1 MQGETGFAPCQT
13 FFFLADCG
21 QILQNHLMST
31 QAKLELDGKSYTL
44 PVITGSEGEKAVDV
58 SALRANTG
66 YITLD
71 ESYGN
76 TGACQSKVTF
86 IDGEKGILRYRGI
99 PIEELAE
106 KSSFVETAY
115 LVIYGHLPNHAEMQ
129 RFSDQLAANQI
140 LHENM
145 KHHFEG
151 FPSSSHPMAILSA
164 MINAASCFYPDL
176 MQGDRSNFEIHAAR
190 LISQVRTIAAFSYRK
205 SVGRPIIYPK
215 NNYKYTANFLHM
227 LFSDPYDD
235 YVIKPEV
242 VRALDLIFLLHADHE
257 QNCSTSTVRMVA
269 SSQAN
274 MYASCAAGVCALWG
288 PLHGGANQAVV
299 EMLQQIHREGD
310 DGSKF
315 ITAAK
320 DKTSG
325 RKLMGFG
332 HRVYKNHDPRAKI
345 IKKACDEVLGSLQID
360 DPLLAIAKKLEE
372 AALKDSY
379 FVERKL
385 YPNVDFYSGIIMRAL
400 GIPVEMFTV
409 IFAIGRMPGWIANY
423 KEIADDPKG
432 RICRPRQVYVGNT
445 MNSYVP
451 MSKRA

>member
-1 MQGETGFAPCQT
+1 
-13 FFFLADCG
+13 
-21 QILQNHLMST
+21 MSN
-31 QAKLELDGKSYTL
+31 QAKLEVDGKSYAL
-44 PVITGSEGEKAVDV
+44 PVVAGTENEKAVDI
-58 SALRANTG
+58 SALRAQSG

-71 ESYGN
+71 EGYGN
-76 TGACQSKVTF
+76 TGACLSKITF
-86 IDGEKGILRYRGI
+86 IDGEQGILRYRGI

-115 LVIYGHLPNHAEMQ
+115 LIIFGQLPTHAELR
-129 RFSDQLAANQI
+129 RFSDLLTLNQN
-140 LHENM
+140 LHEDM
-145 KHHFEG
+145 KYHFEG
-151 FPSSSHPMAILSA
+151 FPSGSHPMAILSA

-176 MQGDRSNFEIHAAR
+176 MQGERGNFDEHVAR

-215 NNYKYTANFLHM
+215 NAYKYTANFLHM

-235 YVIKPEV
+235 YPIKPEV

-274 MYASCAAGVCALWG
+274 LYASCSAGVCALWG

-320 DKTSG
+320 DKNSG

-332 HRVYKNHDPRAKI
+332 HRVYKNYDPRAKI
-345 IKKACDEVLGSLQID
+345 IKKACDEVLGSLDIN
-360 DPLLAIAKKLEE
+360 DPLLEIAKKLEE
-372 AALKDSY
+372 AALRDSY

-423 KEIADDPKG
+423 KEITEDTKS
-432 RICRPRQVYVGNT
+432 RISRPRQIYMGEPLRA
-445 MNSYVP
+445 YVP
-451 MSKRA
+451 LAKRK